1 MGDVVGESDMSSK
14 KLTMLKPRLLS
25 AMASRISSQQVAA
38 GTPRIRGRQ
47 WMKMKTDALVAS
59 DHWCVACLAEGRQT
73 IAVEVDHKTPL
84 WRGGSNDQD
93 NLQGL
98 CKDHHDEK
106 TAREAAERAR
116 GG

>member
-1 MGDVVGESDMSSK
+1 MA
-14 KLTMLKPRLLS
+14 KLTMLKPRLLPTSTSRVAIRQAS
-25 AMASRISSQQVAA
+25 AYS
-38 GTPRIRGRQ
+38 TPRIRGRQ

-73 IAVEVDHKTPL
+73 IAVEVDHKDPL
-84 WRGGSNDQD
+84 WRGGSNEQS

>member
-1 MGDVVGESDMSSK
+1 MSSS
-14 KLTMLKPRLLS
+14 KLKMLKQRLSPTSMSRVLI
-25 AMASRISSQQVAA
+25 MAES
-38 GTPRIRGRQ
+38 TPRIRGRQ
-47 WMKMKTDALVAS
+47 WMKIKTDALMAS
-59 DHWCVACLAEGRQT
+59 DHWCVLCLAEGRQT

-84 WRGGSNDQD
+84 WRGGSNEQS

-116 GG
+116 GE